1 MRTLWLFG
9 IIGVMKIIFASDHA
23 GFTLKEKLVPFV
35 EGLGYEVEDMG
46 AEELNNGDDYP
57 DFISKAAAAVS
68 KDPDNVHA
76 IILGGSGQG
85 EAIVANRFPNVRA
98 VVFYGMPENSELNV
112 VMLAREHND
121 ANILSL
127 GARFLNED
135 DAREAIQTWLD
146 TPFSA
151 EERHVRRIKK
161 IEQYP

>member
-1 MRTLWLFG
+1 
-9 IIGVMKIIFASDHA
+9 MKIFFASDHA
-23 GFTLKEKLVPFV
+23 GFALKEKLVPFV

-46 AEELNNGDDYP
+46 AEELDTNDDYP
-57 DFISKAAAAVS
+57 DFISKAAAEVS
-68 KDPDNVHA
+68 KNPDAARA

-85 EAIVANRFPNVRA
+85 EAIVANRFPHVRA
-98 VVFYGMPENSELNV
+98 IVFYGMPETSELN
-112 VMLAREHND
+112 LIALSREHND

-146 TPFSA
+146 TAFSG